1 MTNFDNVQENQAQ
14 NSSDAN
20 DLTPPMIVKSKTPSK
35 AEKKAM
41 IEKDL
46 MKYLGSCTREFLNE
60 LALTFND
67 VDALQ
72 KYQYAHS
79 TKKKREEIY
88 RLILQSVDFARFHVV
103 RDFYNYVSGS
113 AEDIAEAKKQYK
125 ETMDSYKAGLNSRVA
140 KLSLD
145 FEIEDDT
152 RELQQEMVGQQ
163 QCCKLIENGLKGFGK
178 AVVAGHIIGKQEQVI
193 AAGNY
198 IAVEAS
204 KIASN
209 QNLEDKSLEGVK
221 TVMKN
226 VNPGINNLVASL
238 HTEEGELNAKADSL
252 LTTTV
257 GQMKNIKE
265 VIEAA
270 QQQPVTQH

>member
-1 MTNFDNVQENQAQ
+1 MTDANNVQETQAQ
-14 NSSDAN
+14 TSSESN
-20 DLTPPMIVKSKTPSK
+20 ELTPLVIKPKAPSK
-35 AEKKAM
+35 AEKKVM

-46 MKYLGSCTREFLNE
+46 MKYLGSCTREFLDE

-67 VDALQ
+67 LDALE

-88 RLILQSVDFARFHVV
+88 RLILQSVDFDRFHVV
-103 RDFYNYVSGS
+103 RDFHNYVSGS
-113 AEDIAEAKKQYK
+113 AEDVAEAKRQYK
-125 ETMDSYKAGLNSRVA
+125 ETMDSYKSGLNSRVA
-140 KLSLD
+140 GLRLE
-145 FEIEDDT
+145 FEIKDDT
-152 RELQQEMVGQQ
+152 RALQQEMQGQQ

-178 AVVAGHIIGKQEQVI
+178 AVVAGHIIGKQNQVV
-193 AAGNY
+193 ASANY
-198 IAVEAS
+198 VAVEAS
-204 KIASN
+204 KIATS

-238 HTEEGELNAKADSL
+238 HTVEGELNAKADSL
-252 LTTTV
+252 LTTTID
-257 GQMKNIKE
+257 QMKSIKE

-270 QQQPVTQH
+270 QKQPVTPH